1 VIGQILIKTDSF
13 MKEEN
18 RALIDESNKAAASG
32 RGTHGRCHRT
42 DVTSYRIS
50 LSVTPSAADIGTS

>member
-1 VIGQILIKTDSF
+1 

-18 RALIDESNKAAASG
+18 RALIDESNRAAASG
-32 RGTHGRCHRT
+32 RGAHGRCHRT

-50 LSVTPSAADIGTS
+50 LSITPLAADIGTS